1 MAPLEFPSRV
11 VITVPLLSL
20 TAAKQQLRITDT
32 THDTEITALVEAA
45 QEYVITGLK
54 AAADPTW
61 TEVTVPRVVQHAIK
75 LMLDAFNERRGGAEA
90 TDELRKTMETVDFL
104 LGLYKDPTLA

>member
-1 MAPLEFPSRV
+1 MTLDYSRV

-20 TAAKQQLRITDT
+20 PAAKQQLRITDT

-45 QEYVITGLK
+45 QEFVIGRLLE
-54 AAADPTW
+54 AADPTW
-61 TEVTVPRVVQHAIK
+61 TDTTVPRVVQHAIK

-90 TDELRKTMETVDFL
+90 ADELRKAIETVELL
-104 LGLYKDPTLA
+104 LGLYKEPTLA